1 MALNCTET
9 QSGIK
14 LYLSKQNRHTSE
26 NLAIYERGDKVT
38 ADDYTDWANE
48 YFQEVEAVEHRIIK
62 TKKKLRNSLGNM
74 ERQNLEEK
82 LSMFYSQKIEYL
94 SIAKELEEK
103 ARAIREKEGL

>member
-26 NLAIYERGDKVT
+26 NQAVYERGDKVT

-62 TKKKLRNSLGNM
+62 TKKKLNM

-82 LSMFYSQKIEYL
+82 LSMFYSQKIECL
-94 SIAKELEEK
+94 SIAKELEKK

>member
-26 NLAIYERGDKVT
+26 NQAIYERGDKVT
-38 ADDYTDWANE
+38 ADDYTE
-48 YFQEVEAVEHRIIK
+48 EVEAVEHRIIK

-82 LSMFYSQKIEYL
+82 LSMFYSQKIECL